1 MYRFLKWFIKY
12 TEMINNIFKDLQRR
26 DYIVKEYN
34 NKTIYE

>member
-1 MYRFLKWFIKY
+1 MVIKY